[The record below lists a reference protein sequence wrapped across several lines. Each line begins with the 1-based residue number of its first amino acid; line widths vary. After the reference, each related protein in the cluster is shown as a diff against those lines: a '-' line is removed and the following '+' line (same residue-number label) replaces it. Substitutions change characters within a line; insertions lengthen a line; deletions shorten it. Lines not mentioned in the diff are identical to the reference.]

1 MKRRDFLKFTG
12 SGIAA
17 IAVGSAGGW
26 SLFKPR
32 VAQAA
37 GPIDLTMV
45 NADHEMVD
53 GVPVKAWAYSTQLAP
68 AGGAPLGARV
78 PGPVL
83 FVTEG
88 EAVTLLVANQIVA
101 DPADGAGTGGEH
113 GFEIVG
119 VPGTRVESIPNNGAP
134 VTITFTAPSA
144 GTYMYLDPRNAP
156 VNRVMGL
163 HGAMIVLPKPVANQ
177 TPYSNPT
184 QAVQNL
190 FDDFGTTPHFPGHPW
205 NRERNVIWMFST
217 LDPVKHA
224 AAYSH
229 PTGIDPN
236 QFTRAAGY
244 LPQYFT
250 INGKSGFY
258 AAQHGGATH
267 DHTNGP
273 DSQTN
278 ISIHGN
284 VGQPLIIRVLNA
296 GLMWQSPHIHGNH
309 VYEIFEYTPG
319 GQRRVLD
326 NLQLI
331 DTWTMPPGAICD
343 QVLPY
348 ISPPDIPPDFWQR
361 VAAGTNEELLPLL
374 YPMHDHQE
382 VSNTAAGANYPQGAA
397 THWQIDGYIDPA
409 DEVILVD
416 KAELRVRTGELLL
429 EGRISANGLST
440 EISVHAGPTGSGT
453 PTIGVA
459 TVPPAVVGGYR
470 RWSFR
475 GRALQAL
482 TTRQVSL
489 HSHTAG
495 LHAELHGVPLTLR

>member
-17 IAVGSAGGW
+17 IAVGSVGGW
-26 SLFKPR
+26 SLFRPR
-32 VAQAA
+32 VAQAE

-45 NADHEMVD
+45 EAEHEMVD
-53 GVPVKAWAYSTQLAP
+53 GIVIPAWAYSTSLAP
-68 AGGAPLGARV
+68 SGGAPLGARI

-88 EAVTLLVANQIVA
+88 ETVTLNVANQLT
-101 DPADGAGTGGEH
+101 TGGEH
-113 GFEIVG
+113 GFEIVD
-119 VPGTRVESIPNNGAP
+119 VPGTRRDSIPNDGVP
-134 VTITFTAPSA
+134 VPITFTAPAA

-163 HGAMIVLPKPVANQ
+163 HGAMIVLPRPVANQ
-177 TPYSNPT
+177 TPYSTPT

-190 FDDFGTTPHFPGHPW
+190 FDDFGRAPHFPGHPW
-205 NRERNVIWMFST
+205 NRERNVIWMFSV
-217 LDPVKHA
+217 LDPDRHA
-224 AAYSH
+224 AAYASS
-229 PTGIDPN
+229 TGINPA
-236 QFTRAAGY
+236 QFTRAGGY

-250 INGKSGFY
+250 INGKSGFF

-278 ISIHGN
+278 ISIHGH

-309 VYEIFEYTPG
+309 VYEIFEYEPG
-319 GQRRVLD
+319 GPRKILG

-348 ISPPDIPPDFWQR
+348 ISPPDIPPDFWDR

-397 THWQIDGYIDPA
+397 THWQIDGDIDPH
-409 DEVILVD
+409 DEVIFVD
-416 KAELRVRTGELLL
+416 RAELRVRNGELLL
-429 EGRISANGLST
+429 EGRISGSLTT
-440 EISVHAGPTGSGT
+440 EVSIHAGAHPGG
-453 PTIGVA
+453 PTIGFAQVSGTA
-459 TVPPAVVGGYR
+459 GGLR
-470 RWSFR
+470 TWSFR
-475 GRALQAL
+475 GRALHAM
-482 TTRQVSL
+482 TTRFVSL
-489 HSHTAG
+489 HSHTEG